1 MGSIDP
7 SERMPEKQ
15 QYWAPKRKREQ
26 GQHQFQRCRMK
37 EKATM
42 ANEDQGPQLLSV
54 FSYCY
59 SFSYLTLPPLRLPN
73 FRGQKEKTQQLIHK
87 QQAQSKR
94 DMQTENQTQVTE
106 FLIQGFSDHP
116 NLQALIFIVFLFIY
130 LVTLTGNL
138 TILIL
143 MCIDLRLHKPMY
155 FFLTNLAILDICFTS
170 MTLPKLLAIS
180 LTESKTISFKA
191 CMAQLYLVMVC
202 ASGEFYLLCAMA
214 YDRYVAICNPLR
226 YSVVMNKRVCILL
239 SASSW
244 LAAFLDS
251 LPHSVSISY
260 SSFCGHNVINHFFC
274 DFQTLLK
281 LSCSDTS
288 MIKLLMVTLN
298 LSLVLGLLIFILT
311 SYIYI
316 ISTILKIQSVEGRH
330 KAFSTCSSH
339 LTVIVIYSGTVL
351 FVYMRPFTMDTR
363 PEDKLFGVLFNVI
376 IPMLN
381 PIIYSLRN
389 KDVKDALRKAMSGRL
404 RD

>member
-1 MGSIDP
+1 
-7 SERMPEKQ
+7 
-15 QYWAPKRKREQ
+15 
-26 GQHQFQRCRMK
+26 
-37 EKATM
+37 
-42 ANEDQGPQLLSV
+42 
-54 FSYCY
+54 
-59 SFSYLTLPPLRLPN
+59 
-73 FRGQKEKTQQLIHK
+73 
-87 QQAQSKR
+87 
-94 DMQTENQTQVTE
+94 MQTENQTQVTE